1 MKAASNAAIPTMY
14 QKKRHIRTGIFVRY
28 AAMEGY
34 GMLAERTAENL
45 KEAALAEGLRIGTKI
60 EYIAI
65 RQEAP
70 GKKKS
75 ICKRKGKVTEL
86 SRYIFICRMENGY
99 LESFPYW
106 MLFGVKGE
114 AIQIKGGKRTWTGD
128 ILG

>member
-1 MKAASNAAIPTMY
+1 
-14 QKKRHIRTGIFVRY
+14 
-28 AAMEGY
+28 
-34 GMLAERTAENL
+34 MLAERTAENL

-86 SRYIFICRMENGY
+86 SRYIFVCRMENGF

-106 MLFGVKGE
+106 LLFGIRNEAVKM
-114 AIQIKGGKRTWTGD
+114 KK
-128 ILG
+128 